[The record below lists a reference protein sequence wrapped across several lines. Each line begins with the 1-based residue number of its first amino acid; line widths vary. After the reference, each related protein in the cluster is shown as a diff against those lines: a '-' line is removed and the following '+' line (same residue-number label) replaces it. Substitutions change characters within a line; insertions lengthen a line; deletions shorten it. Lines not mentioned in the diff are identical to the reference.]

1 MMERVMAGVDRNGL
15 LVVLI
20 CRLSYPVPYGVSN
33 YLFGLTG
40 IKLRD
45 IAVGTALGGA
55 PVYAGWV
62 AAGARPDWIG
72 RWEFWAVVV
81 GANLLIL
88 GPLLIRSMRAAARR
102 PRPEE
107 RRAG

>member
-1 MMERVMAGVDRNGL
+1 MAGSTCGALATAVTSRRLGEEWVRERIVGNRQRRRKKPGMMERVMAGVDRNGL

-20 CRLSYPVPYGVSN
+20 CRLSYPVPYGISN

-40 IKLRD
+40 IRLRE

-62 AAGARPDWIG
+62 A
-72 RWEFWAVVV
+72 
-81 GANLLIL
+81 
-88 GPLLIRSMRAAARR
+88 
-102 PRPEE
+102 
-107 RRAG
+107 